1 MKDRLKNFDNIRAI
15 FLNEKLVLGY
25 TLFEDYVSFKYQDDN
40 DGILTK
46 NVFFREIKKSVNDGI
61 YTVEEGFRKEG
72 KSSFIFKQELVIKIK
87 SF

>member
-1 MKDRLKNFDNIRAI
+1 MKERLKKFEDIRAI

-25 TLFEDYVSFKYQDDN
+25 TLFDNYVSFKYQDDN

-46 NVFFREIKKSVNDGI
+46 DVFFSEVKKSVNDGV

-72 KSSFIFKQELVIKIK
+72 KSSFLFKQELVIKIK
-87 SF
+87 HY